1 MITIAV
7 LLDLETQEEVVADEM
22 VLVQV
27 VVEEQVIHLPLVHL
41 KEIQAVR
48 EVMIAALQERE
59 AEAAVQVSLDQ
70 LSHLL
75 HLEMVVLGEMVLT
88 YQIIL

>member
-7 LLDLETQEEVVADEM
+7 LLDLETQEEVVAEEM

>member
-1 MITIAV
+1 MITLEV
-7 LLDLETQEEVVADEM
+7 LLQMETQEEVVAEEM

-59 AEAAVQVSLDQ
+59 AEAAVQVLLDQ

-75 HLEMVVLGEMVLT
+75 HLVKVALEEMVLT